1 MNSACTVK
9 RKALKVGRTFK
20 IFCKQLMCHLTG
32 MDRTLVEKEPRLSLA
47 FGGYFY
53 PDLNTEGMLE
63 YKTDELSGS
72 GWFCDRLKSK
82 DRQRAVKESRES
94 GCKRQ
99 FGRQLP

>member
-1 MNSACTVK
+1 M
-9 RKALKVGRTFK
+9 R
-20 IFCKQLMCHLTG
+20 HLTEK
-32 MDRTLVEKEPRLSLA
+32 DQTLWEKGAVSLIGIRLVFLSRL
-47 FGGYFY
+47 
-53 PDLNTEGMLE
+53 EHRGMLE

-82 DRQRAVKESRES
+82 DRQRTFKESRES